1 MKASVNKWGFLSL
14 LPKEK
19 SISRNEAEVE
29 NKKKILK
36 KEKLNTK

>member
-1 MKASVNKWGFLSL
+1 MKASVKKWGFLFL

-29 NKKKILK
+29 NKKILK